1 MVIVGVAKNRKGF
14 RAECLTCGNKTE
26 GQTKRLYEHLK
37 RCPGERTVEAGHID
51 QETENVEDGEVHSIE

>member
-1 MVIVGVAKNRKGF
+1 MPNRKGF

-51 QETENVEDGEVHSIE
+51 QETENVEDGEVLTFH

>member
-1 MVIVGVAKNRKGF
+1 MAKKLIQYGSFRKF
-14 RAECLTCGNKTE
+14 TE